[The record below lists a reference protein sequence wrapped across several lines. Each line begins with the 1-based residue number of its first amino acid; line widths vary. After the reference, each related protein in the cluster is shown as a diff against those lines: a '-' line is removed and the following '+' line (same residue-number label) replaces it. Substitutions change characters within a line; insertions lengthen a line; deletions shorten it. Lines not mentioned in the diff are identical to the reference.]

1 MTVHIGP
8 VIPAL
13 RRLKNYDQEFETNLG
28 YKLSLVVTW
37 ATYILI
43 LK

>member
-13 RRLKNYDQEFETNLG
+13 RRLKSFDQELETNLG
-28 YKLSLVVTW
+28 YKLSLVMAW
-37 ATYILI
+37 ATYNLV